1 MIVALFHPTAS
12 LLVWLFF
19 IVALSGLH
27 GAGLLW
33 ATGLWLMVPGAWRA
47 LLRAVWPMRFLLPA
61 VGVLSGWFVPGVPCW
76 AEQAWSPSR
85 EGLQLGG
92 EQALRLLVMSASV
105 RLLWLAYGQAG
116 FLAGLHLLLAPL
128 AWLGLPVGCFSLR
141 LVLTLQQAEQ
151 LLAARPR
158 LSLAWLAASLQADQG
173 SQTLPDKVELGFY
186 SWQYRDGALVCV
198 AGLVLIIIMK
208 VVQ

>member
-1 MIVALFHPTAS
+1 MTPFHPAAS

-19 IVALSGLH
+19 IVGLSGLH
-27 GAGLLW
+27 GVALLW
-33 ATGLWLMVPGAWRA
+33 AAVLWLLVPGAWRA
-47 LLRAVWPMRFLLPA
+47 LRRAVWPMRFLLLA
-61 VGVLSGWFVPGVPCW
+61 VCLLSGWFVPGAPCW
-76 AEQAWSPSR
+76 AGQAWSPSR

-105 RLLWLAYGQAG
+105 RVLWLAYGQAG

-128 AWLGLPVGCFSLR
+128 ALAGLPVGRFSLR
-141 LVLTLQQAEQ
+141 LVLTLRQAEQ